1 MISNKEIAKKLQ
13 VSESMASRLCSG
25 ERMPS
30 TETFALIVS
39 EFDLDG
45 NEALAEYRKG
55 SANFGPW
62 LTKKADEWAVRRSLP
77 RPTPDDGDP

>member
-1 MISNKEIAKKLQ
+1 MISNKEIAAKLQ

-30 TETFALIVS
+30 TETFALMVK
-39 EFDLDG
+39 EFDIDG

-55 SANFGPW
+55 PQNFGPW
-62 LTKKADEWAVRRSLP
+62 LTRKADEWAIRRGLP
-77 RPTPDDGDP
+77 KPEADDSDP